1 MTEDFLQFVWKYR
14 LFSDMNKYST
24 AGDEIEIIEVG
35 KQNFDSGPDFFDAR
49 IKVGDVLWA
58 GNVEIHVK
66 ASSWT
71 KHGHNNDPAYDNVVL
86 HVVCEDDADVV
97 LENQRQIPC
106 LELDFNSGLLKNY
119 NSLMASKKWIPCFDE
134 ISSVENF
141 FIKNWL
147 DRMLIERL
155 ERKSDE
161 IQEVLIQNDFSW
173 EDTFYQVLARYFGM
187 KVNAEPFHQ
196 LARSIPMK
204 YLARQK
210 NSLFQL
216 EALLFGQS
224 GLLDRFVSEDAYHRK
239 LVEEY
244 RFLSSK
250 YKLKPLS
257 SNRWKW
263 LRLRPN
269 NFPTIRIAQF
279 ASLVHK
285 SDSLFSKILEAN
297 NVIEISQLLNCEVSE
312 YWKTHYQF
320 GFETKKTPKGMGL
333 NGVNVLIINAVVPIL
348 FLYGKLNDIQKF
360 KDKACGLLEDIPMER
375 NAITKKWKECGVQ
388 INSAHY
394 SQALLH
400 LKSNYCDCFN
410 CLKCEFGNRII
421 RNIEA

>member
-1 MTEDFLQFVWKYR
+1 M
-14 LFSDMNKYST
+14 
-24 AGDEIEIIEVG
+24 
-35 KQNFDSGPDFFDAR
+35 QNP
-49 IKVGDVLWA
+49 
-58 GNVEIHVK
+58 
-66 ASSWT
+66 
-71 KHGHNNDPAYDNVVL
+71 
-86 HVVCEDDADVV
+86 
-97 LENQRQIPC
+97 
-106 LELDFNSGLLKNY
+106 
-119 NSLMASKKWIPCFDE
+119 
-134 ISSVENF
+134 
-141 FIKNWL
+141 FINWL
-147 DRMLIERL
+147 
-155 ERKSDE
+155 
-161 IQEVLIQNDFSW
+161 V
-173 EDTFYQVLARYFGM
+173 
-187 KVNAEPFHQ
+187 PF
-196 LARSIPMK
+196 LK

-210 NSLFQL
+210 SSLFQL

-297 NVIEISQLLNCEVSE
+297 NAIEISQLLNCEVSE

-333 NGVNVLIINAVVPIL
+333 NGVNVLIINAVIPIL

-360 KDKACGLLEDIPMER
+360 KDKACELLEDIPMER